1 MLLISFSSKLDKM
14 NTMKEK
20 FKQISDYEESNPYLI
35 WESRLGML
43 IFELE
48 EFIRITDDL
57 EHICK
62 TRNKFLE
69 KANQLKK
76 DSQKLQNDL
85 IESRIDTGRERK
97 ERVLSELEASERNA
111 RQEVDLNERLALLLS
126 QKIVDVDIPYIK
138 ERKDSRFSQLVESF
152 TEKQIQYRQNC
163 IEFWK
168 QTKAFYIPSSNQE
181 ELSGSSLDM
190 KDISN

>member
-1 MLLISFSSKLDKM
+1 MLLISFSSKVDKM
-14 NTMKEK
+14 NAMKEK
-20 FKQISDYEESNPYLI
+20 FKQISDYEESNPYLV

-57 EHICK
+57 ENICK

-85 IESRIDTGRERK
+85 IESGIDTGKERK
-97 ERVLSELEASERNA
+97 ERALSELEASERNA
-111 RQEVDLNERLALLLS
+111 RQEVDLNERLAVLLA
-126 QKIVDVDIPYIK
+126 QKIVDIDISYIK
-138 ERKDSRFSQLVESF
+138 ERKDSRLSQLVDSY
-152 TEKQIQYRQNC
+152 TEKQIQYRQDC

-168 QTKAFYIPSSNQE
+168 QTKAFYIPSSNLE

-190 KDISN
+190 KDTSN

>member
-1 MLLISFSSKLDKM
+1 M
-14 NTMKEK
+14 NAMKEK
-20 FKQISDYEESNPYLI
+20 FKQISDYEESNPYLV

-57 EHICK
+57 ENICK

-85 IESRIDTGRERK
+85 IESGIDTGKERK
-97 ERVLSELEASERNA
+97 ERALSELEASERNA
-111 RQEVDLNERLALLLS
+111 RQEVDLNERLAVLLA
-126 QKIVDVDIPYIK
+126 QKIVDIDISYIK
-138 ERKDSRFSQLVESF
+138 ERKDSRLSQLVDSY
-152 TEKQIQYRQNC
+152 TEKQIQYRQDC

-168 QTKAFYIPSSNQE
+168 QTKAFYIPSSNLE

-190 KDISN
+190 KDTSN